1 MLRRLGVPVIVAL
14 AATAGLALADGS
26 PSSPKA
32 RAAALRLPIPSGCV
46 QRSVRVTFV
55 PPQSTVFSSLVVRNG
70 DDEVLQLAT
79 LAGPGSVKVTLPY
92 GRSRIRV
99 SATTDDGRFLRTSRA
114 YRRCVPKP
122 ASPAPESTPTPTPTP
137 ITGGG
142 DQ

>member
-1 MLRRLGVPVIVAL
+1 MLRRVGVPVIVSL
-14 AATAGLALADGS
+14 AVTAGLAVADGP

-32 RAAALRLPIPSGCV
+32 RASALRLPVPSGCV

-55 PPQSTVFSSLVVRNG
+55 PPESTIFSSLVVRNG

-99 SATTDDGRFLRTSRA
+99 SATTDDGRFLRTSRV
-114 YRRCVPKP
+114 YHRCVPKP
-122 ASPAPESTPTPTPTP
+122 AKPEPASTPTPTPTSV
-137 ITGGG
+137 TGGG